1 MSSIVRTSSGKSRAE
16 GSLKKVKD
24 KKEQRVQM
32 AAKLEA
38 ERLGEVKD
46 KQEED
51 LITIIQSKGGVEEL
65 GEEETQDDS
74 DDETMDLF

>member
-1 MSSIVRTSSGKSRAE
+1 
-16 GSLKKVKD
+16 
-24 KKEQRVQM
+24 M

>member
-16 GSLKKVKD
+16 CSLKKVKD